1 MANALRQIADGMRL
15 QERAPRGGWVPN
27 EHIPIT
33 DLMVAFGDVE
43 AGADRQYALMIKLD
57 MAEAIRG

>member
-1 MANALRQIADGMRL
+1 MGDALRQIADGMRF
-15 QERAPRGGWVPN
+15 QERAPVGGWLQS

-43 AGADRQYALMIKLD
+43 AGADRQYALMIKLHVT
-57 MAEAIRG
+57 EAARG